1 MSPTRS
7 MPSFREEVEG
17 DIGGA
22 LREIGAT
29 FIKHTRT
36 GEGLKETNACFYSA
50 SDKIIAINHV
60 PREGFACFIGDARS
74 AELSQ
79 HETWDTLWHLLG
91 MDKNI
96 DTDEGLDEYLRMFP
110 SDHKEYME
118 FMGTCLVKYFGQLR

>member
-1 MSPTRS
+1 MY
-7 MPSFREEVEG
+7 SFRGEVEEYVG
-17 DIGGA
+17 EA
-22 LREIGAT
+22 LRDIGAT
-29 FIKHTRT
+29 FIEHTCT
-36 GEGLKETNACFYSA
+36 GEGWQETNACFYSA

-110 SDHKEYME
+110 SDHEEYMK
-118 FMGTCLVKYFGQLR
+118 FMGTCLVKYFGQVAER